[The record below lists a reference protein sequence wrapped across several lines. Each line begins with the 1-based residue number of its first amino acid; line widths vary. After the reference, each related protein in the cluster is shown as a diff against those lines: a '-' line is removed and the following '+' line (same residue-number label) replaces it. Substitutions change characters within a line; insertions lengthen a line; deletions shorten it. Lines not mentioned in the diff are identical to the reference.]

1 MEEIRKGPKG
11 GDLIEIEETPFELE
25 PGLTLAEVKA
35 KEAEGTKGWRCR
47 RGWHRRVTIA
57 EPATLAMIEAQ
68 SPFAMLTSAVAR
80 AYTDVSQCERCGE
93 IGRALR

>member
-1 MEEIRKGPKG
+1 MEEIRKGPNG
-11 GDLIEIEETPFELE
+11 GDLIEIEEVPYELE
-25 PGLTLAEVKA
+25 PGLTFAEVMA

-47 RGWHRRVTIA
+47 GGWHRRVTIA

-68 SPFAMLTSAVAR
+68 SPFATLTSAVAA
-80 AYTDVSQCERCGE
+80 AYTDVAQCERCGE